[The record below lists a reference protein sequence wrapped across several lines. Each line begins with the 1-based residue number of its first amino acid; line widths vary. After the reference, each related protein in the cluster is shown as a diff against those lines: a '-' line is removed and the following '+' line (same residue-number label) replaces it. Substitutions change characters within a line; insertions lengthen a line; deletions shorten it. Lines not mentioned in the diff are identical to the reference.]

1 MDPKVSSTQPPV
13 ASSSHQQHSS
23 EHSTAA
29 THPWLIDLKALHS
42 SFSHTRLTS
51 PTLEKR
57 GQPQQVRMPLA
68 KSPNLSESDR
78 ELVVALGLEEV
89 HKRMVENHKFH
100 IDLVQKVVQKVVAGQ
115 QSLEHA
121 DNVLCGMRKAAECE
135 YTHRMKQEVGVAV
148 QGGVYQKEES
158 SEEEEEED

>member
-1 MDPKVSSTQPPV
+1 MMDPKVSPTQPPV

-29 THPWLIDLKALHS
+29 THPRLIDLKALHS
-42 SFSHTRLTS
+42 SFSHTS

-68 KSPNLSESDR
+68 RSPNLSESDR
-78 ELVVALGLEEV
+78 ELVLALGLEEV
-89 HKRMVENHKFH
+89 HKCMAENHKFH
-100 IDLVQKVVQKVVAGQ
+100 IDLVREVVRKVVAGQ

-121 DNVLCGMRKAAECE
+121 DNVLCGMHKAAECE
-135 YTHRMKQEVGVAV
+135 YAHKMKQEVGVAI